1 MAELSRRNFLT
12 KASFGVAAGV
22 AAASGLAV
30 PGLFGATAAM
40 APEAE
45 SAASELAALGENLVP
60 LGDDLVALVRNAS
73 TGEVALMS
81 GMNEVVFEDPQLVGR
96 LLQAARRAAS
106 ME

>member
-30 PGLFGATAAM
+30 PGLFGAAAV

>member
-12 KASFGVAAGV
+12 RASFGVAAGV
-22 AAASGLAV
+22 AAASGFVV
-30 PGLFGATAAM
+30 PGLFGATAL

-45 SAASELAALGENLVP
+45 SAGSELATAGENLVP
-60 LGDDLVALVRNAS
+60 LGEDLVALVRNAS

-81 GMNEVVFEDPQLVGR
+81 GMHEVVFEDPQLVGR
-96 LLQAARRAAS
+96 LLQAARRVAS